1 MTDAIDMSTPSR
13 REANRR
19 DRRDAIV
26 AVARRSFLENGY
38 AATTMSSIAA
48 ELGGSKGTL
57 WSYFPGKEELFAAVL
72 HDATETYHAGLAQL
86 LDTGGP
92 LEEKLMRFSHD
103 LLRKVTSPDAIALH
117 RLVAA
122 ESSRFPKMGAIFQ
135 ELAPLYTRNLLA
147 RFLEVAM
154 ERGRL
159 RRADAQL
166 AARALIMLTLSGCH
180 QQMIWGNGQS
190 PTPEQVDADV
200 AFAVDCFL
208 RAYAPEAEAPS
219 QGRSH

>member
-1 MTDAIDMSTPSR
+1 MTTPTDITTLSR

-72 HDATETYHAGLAQL
+72 RGATETYHASLAQL
-86 LDTGGP
+86 LDTGDE
-92 LEEKLMRFSHD
+92 LEQTLLRFGHD
-103 LLRKVTSPDAIALH
+103 LLCKMTSPDAIALH

-122 ESSRFPKMGAIFQ
+122 ESSRFPKMGAIFL

-147 RFLEVAM
+147 RFLEAAM
-154 ERGRL
+154 EKGQL

-166 AARALIMLTLSGCH
+166 AARTLVVLTLSGCH
-180 QQMIWGNGQS
+180 QQMIWGNRQG
-190 PTPEQVDADV
+190 PTTEQVDADV

-208 RAYAPEAEAPS
+208 RAYAPEAEAAS
-219 QGRSH
+219 QARSH